1 MTNSINII
9 GLMSGT
15 SVDGLDICYVS
26 FDNHDPSKYE
36 IIDCETIDYDDN
48 LKTKLKNVIEMD
60 NDQIKQI
67 DKEFGEFIGLNVLK
81 FIKKNTLYKA
91 DLISSHG
98 HTVFHEPE
106 FNKTLQIGNGEII
119 NKITK
124 IKTVNNFREQDIQ
137 LGGQGAP
144 LVPIGDKLLFDDYKY
159 CLNLGGFTNISVK
172 DSRTIYAY
180 DICPL
185 NTVLNHYANKLGY
198 ECDLG
203 GKLSKK
209 GVINIDLF
217 NELNDLDYYKK
228 SYPKSLGLEF
238 VIENIFPIT
247 EKYKIKEVD
256 ILATYI
262 EHASF
267 QIKRNI
273 DNGSKVLLTGGG
285 TFNNNLIKTL
295 NHDSKINFIV
305 PDKTIIN
312 YKESLIFALLGYL
325 KINGKVNCLRSVTG
339 ASNDHSSGDIYG

>member
-36 IIDCETIDYDDN
+36 IIDCDTIDYDDN
-48 LKTKLKNVIEMD
+48 LKTKLKNIIKLD
-60 NDQIKQI
+60 NNQIKQI
-67 DKEFGEFIGLNVLK
+67 DDEFGEFIGLSVLK
-81 FIKKNTLYKA
+81 FINKNKLSKP

-98 HTVFHEPE
+98 HTVFHEPK
-106 FNKTLQIGNGEII
+106 FYKTLQIGSGEII
-119 NKITK
+119 NKVTQV
-124 IKTVNNFREQDIQ
+124 KTVNNFREQDIQ

-172 DSRTIYAY
+172 DSSTIFAY

-198 ECDLG
+198 ECDLD

-209 GVINIDLF
+209 GVININLY
-217 NELNDLDYYKK
+217 NELNDLDYFKK

-273 DNGSKVLLTGGG
+273 YNGSKVLLTGGG
-285 TFNNNLIKTL
+285 TFNNNLIKAL
-295 NHDSKINFIV
+295 NHDSKINFII

-325 KINGKVNCLRSVTG
+325 KISGKVNCLRSVTG

>member
-36 IIDCETIDYDDN
+36 IIDCDTIDYDDN
-48 LKTKLKNVIEMD
+48 LKTKLKNIIKLD

-67 DKEFGEFIGLNVLK
+67 DKEFGEFIGLSVLE
-81 FIKKNTLYKA
+81 FIKKNKSYDV

-172 DSRTIYAY
+172 DSSTIFAY

-185 NTVLNHYANKLGY
+185 NTVLNHYAHKLGY

-285 TFNNNLIKTL
+285 TFNNNLIKAL
-295 NHDSKINFIV
+295 NHDSKINFII

>member
-48 LKTKLKNVIEMD
+48 LKTKLKNIIKLD

-98 HTVFHEPE
+98 HTVFHEPK

-119 NKITK
+119 NKVTK

>member
-1 MTNSINII
+1 MTNSINIV

-36 IIDCETIDYDDN
+36 IIDCETVNYDDN
-48 LKTKLKNVIEMD
+48 LKIKLKNIIKLD
-60 NDQIKQI
+60 NNQIKQI
-67 DKEFGEFIGLNVLK
+67 DDEFGEFIGLSVIK
-81 FIKKNTLYKA
+81 FINKNKLHKP

-172 DSRTIYAY
+172 DSRTIFAY

-273 DNGSKVLLTGGG
+273 DSGSKVLLTGGG

>member
-98 HTVFHEPE
+98 HTVFHEPK

>member
-26 FDNHDPSKYE
+26 FDNNDPSKYE

-98 HTVFHEPE
+98 HTVFHEPK

-203 GKLSKK
+203 GKLSVK

-217 NELNDLDYYKK
+217 NELNDLEYYKK

-285 TFNNNLIKTL
+285 TFNDNLIKTL

>member
-1 MTNSINII
+1 MTNSINIV

-36 IIDCETIDYDDN
+36 IIDCETVNYDDN
-48 LKTKLKNVIEMD
+48 LKIKLKNIIKLD
-60 NDQIKQI
+60 NNQIKQI
-67 DKEFGEFIGLNVLK
+67 DDEFGEFIGLSVIK
-81 FIKKNTLYKA
+81 FINKNKLHKP

-172 DSRTIYAY
+172 DSRTIFAY

-228 SYPKSLGLEF
+228 SYPKSLGIEF

>member
-48 LKTKLKNVIEMD
+48 LKTKLKNIIELD

-172 DSRTIYAY
+172 DSRTIFAY

>member
-1 MTNSINII
+1 MTNSINIV

-36 IIDCETIDYDDN
+36 IIDCETVNYDDN
-48 LKTKLKNVIEMD
+48 LKIKLKNIIKLD
-60 NDQIKQI
+60 NNQIKQI
-67 DKEFGEFIGLNVLK
+67 DDEFGEFIGLSILK
-81 FIKKNTLYKA
+81 FINKNKLSKP

-98 HTVFHEPE
+98 HTVFHEPK
-106 FNKTLQIGNGEII
+106 FYKTLQIGSGEII
-119 NKITK
+119 NKVTQV
-124 IKTVNNFREQDIQ
+124 KTVNNFREQDIQ

-172 DSRTIYAY
+172 DSSTIFAY

-198 ECDLG
+198 ECDLD

-209 GVINIDLF
+209 GVININLY
-217 NELNDLDYYKK
+217 NELNDLDYFKK

-285 TFNNNLIKTL
+285 TFNNNLIKAL

>member
-36 IIDCETIDYDDN
+36 IIDCETVDYDDN
-48 LKTKLKNVIEMD
+48 LKTKLKNIIKLD

-98 HTVFHEPE
+98 HTVFHEPK

-285 TFNNNLIKTL
+285 TFNDNLIKTL

>member
-26 FDNHDPSKYE
+26 FDNNDPSKYE

-119 NKITK
+119 NKVTK

-144 LVPIGDKLLFDDYKY
+144 LVPIGDKLLFDNYKY

-198 ECDLG
+198 DCDLD
-203 GKLSKK
+203 GKLSEK
-209 GVINIDLF
+209 GVINIDLL
-217 NELNDLDYYKK
+217 NELNDLEYYKK

-285 TFNNNLIKTL
+285 TFNDNLIKTL

>member
-26 FDNHDPSKYE
+26 FDNNDPSKYE

-98 HTVFHEPE
+98 HTVFHEPK

-119 NKITK
+119 NKVTK

-172 DSRTIYAY
+172 DSRTIFAY

-185 NTVLNHYANKLGY
+185 NTVLNHYTNKLGY
-198 ECDLG
+198 QCDLD

-238 VIENIFPIT
+238 VIDNIFPIT

-285 TFNNNLIKTL
+285 TFNDNLIKTL

>member
-26 FDNHDPSKYE
+26 FDNNDPSKYE

-48 LKTKLKNVIEMD
+48 LKTKLKYVIEMD

-119 NKITK
+119 NKVTK

-144 LVPIGDKLLFDDYKY
+144 LVPIGDKLLFDNYKY

-209 GVINIDLF
+209 GVININLF

-285 TFNNNLIKTL
+285 TFNDNLIKTL

>member
-26 FDNHDPSKYE
+26 FDNNDPSKYE

-217 NELNDLDYYKK
+217 NELNDLEYYKK

>member
-48 LKTKLKNVIEMD
+48 LKTKLKNVIKLD

-119 NKITK
+119 NKVTK

-285 TFNNNLIKTL
+285 TFNDNLIKTL

>member
-48 LKTKLKNVIEMD
+48 LKTKLKNIIKLD

-98 HTVFHEPE
+98 HTVFHEPK

-172 DSRTIYAY
+172 DSSTICAY

-247 EKYKIKEVD
+247 EKYKMKEVD

>member
-26 FDNHDPSKYE
+26 FDNNDPSKYE

-172 DSRTIYAY
+172 DSRTIFAY

>member
-26 FDNHDPSKYE
+26 FDNNDPSKYE

-98 HTVFHEPE
+98 HTVFHEPK

-119 NKITK
+119 NKVTK

>member
-36 IIDCETIDYDDN
+36 IIDCDTIDYDDN
-48 LKTKLKNVIEMD
+48 LKTKLKNIIKLD

-67 DKEFGEFIGLNVLK
+67 DKEFGEFIGLSVLK

-159 CLNLGGFTNISVK
+159 CLNLGGFSNISVK
-172 DSRTIYAY
+172 DSSTIFAY

-217 NELNDLDYYKK
+217 NELNIGKENYVLSHNDLNSSNVMFK
-228 SYPKSLGLEF
+228 
-238 VIENIFPIT
+238 
-247 EKYKIKEVD
+247 
-256 ILATYI
+256 
-262 EHASF
+262 
-267 QIKRNI
+267 
-273 DNGSKVLLTGGG
+273 
-285 TFNNNLIKTL
+285 NLSIQDRLKTL
-295 NHDSKINFIV
+295 IPYTEDKKNFVFDIHLQG
-305 PDKTIIN
+305 KKETIFF
-312 YKESLIFALLGYL
+312 EF
-325 KINGKVNCLRSVTG
+325 
-339 ASNDHSSGDIYG
+339 

>member
-26 FDNHDPSKYE
+26 FDNNDPSKYE

-98 HTVFHEPE
+98 HTVFHEPK

-119 NKITK
+119 NKVTK

-285 TFNNNLIKTL
+285 TFNNNLIKAL
-295 NHDSKINFIV
+295 NHDSKINFII

>member
-81 FIKKNTLYKA
+81 FIKKNKLYKA

-98 HTVFHEPE
+98 HTVFHEPK

-295 NHDSKINFIV
+295 NHDSKINFII

>member
-26 FDNHDPSKYE
+26 FDNNDPSKYE

-106 FNKTLQIGNGEII
+106 FSKTLQIGNGEII

-144 LVPIGDKLLFDDYKY
+144 LVPIGDKLLFDNYKY

-198 ECDLG
+198 DCDLD
-203 GKLSKK
+203 GKLSEK
-209 GVINIDLF
+209 GVINIDLL
-217 NELNDLDYYKK
+217 NELNDLEYYKK

-285 TFNNNLIKTL
+285 TFNDNLIKTL

>member
-36 IIDCETIDYDDN
+36 IIDCDTIDYDDN
-48 LKTKLKNVIEMD
+48 LKTKLKNIIKLD

-172 DSRTIYAY
+172 DSRTIFAY

-238 VIENIFPIT
+238 VIDNIFPIT

-285 TFNNNLIKTL
+285 TFNNNLIKAL
-295 NHDSKINFIV
+295 NHDSKINFII

>member
-1 MTNSINII
+1 
-9 GLMSGT
+9 MSGT

-36 IIDCETIDYDDN
+36 IIDCETVNYDDN
-48 LKTKLKNVIEMD
+48 LKIKLKNIIKLD
-60 NDQIKQI
+60 NNQIKQI
-67 DKEFGEFIGLNVLK
+67 DDEFGEFIGLSVIK
-81 FIKKNTLYKA
+81 FINKNKLHKP

-106 FNKTLQIGNGEII
+106 YNKTLQIGNGEII

-172 DSRTIYAY
+172 DSRTIFAY

-228 SYPKSLGLEF
+228 SYPKSLGIEF